1 MLPPTPSPTQTI
13 IRETKSLLVSSEQ
26 FKQRTDVRHARRDR
40 IGRLPGNGE
49 FVNRRCER
57 WDGRGCKNRWW
68 AQRIEDLNRTQ
79 ISAPWKQLLW
89 RRSHYPEIALHSC
102 RQIGKQQRSWDV
114 VWTLTDGASTTCTA
128 PSTCQ
133 PGCQG
138 RKTLG
143 EHQSVRGDAT
153 PQHNNA

>member
-13 IRETKSLLVSSEQ
+13 IRETKSLLLSSEQ
-26 FKQRTDVRHARRDR
+26 FKQRTDVWHARRGR

-49 FVNRRCER
+49 FVNKWCER

-89 RRSHYPEIALHSC
+89 RRSHYPEIVKCITYLQTDREATKKLRRGLDFD
-102 RQIGKQQRSWDV
+102 RQCIHHVHCTEHLSTRLSGKKDTW
-114 VWTLTDGASTTCTA
+114 GA
-128 PSTCQ
+128 PV
-133 PGCQG
+133 CQG
-138 RKTLG
+138 G
-143 EHQSVRGDAT
+143 WDA
-153 PQHNNA
+153 PA